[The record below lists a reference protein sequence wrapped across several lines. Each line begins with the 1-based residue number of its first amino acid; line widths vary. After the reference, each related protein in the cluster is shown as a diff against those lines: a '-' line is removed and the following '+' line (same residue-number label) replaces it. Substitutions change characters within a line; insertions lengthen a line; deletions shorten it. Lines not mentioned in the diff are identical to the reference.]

1 MGGINTNLNLKTKVR
16 LFVLYDIIKNL
27 SSSFGFPKTIEETLK
42 KGIRDKQILSSI
54 YAYYF
59 DDEDKAVGKVSFE
72 IDWEVYEMYAS
83 TELGKDIIVNDKIP
97 LVDQFANWSTDIIK
111 YVNEMRKNLNVKR
124 IQVYYTY
131 RAEIRNDAIKD
142 KEANEFLGLVSSDE
156 KIEFNNEKAEN
167 FERDMTYISEMLPEL
182 KINIQSNY

>member
-1 MGGINTNLNLKTKVR
+1 MSGINTNLNIQTKVR

-27 SSSFGFPKTIEETLK
+27 SESFGFPKTIEETLK
-42 KGIRDKQILSSI
+42 KGIRDRQILSSV
-54 YAYYF
+54 YAYYL

-83 TELGKDIIVNDKIP
+83 TESGKEIMISDKIP

-111 YVNEMRKNLNVKR
+111 YVNEMREKLNVKK
-124 IQVYYTY
+124 IEVYYRY
-131 RAEIRNDAIKD
+131 RPEIRNDSIKD
-142 KEANEFLGLVSSDE
+142 KEADEFLGLDKSYKNV
-156 KIEFNNEKAEN
+156 EFNKDKTEN

-182 KINIQSNY
+182 KINIQSN